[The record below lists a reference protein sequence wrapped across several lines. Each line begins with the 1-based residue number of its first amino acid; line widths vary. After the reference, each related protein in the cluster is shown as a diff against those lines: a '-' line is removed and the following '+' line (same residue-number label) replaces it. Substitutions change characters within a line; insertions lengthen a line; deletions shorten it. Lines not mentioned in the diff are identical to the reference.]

1 MRYQLLFKSKYMK
14 KHLILRFS
22 IARIIVV
29 LSLSFSG
36 FLQAQTP
43 KGKLFIIGG
52 GDRSDALMK
61 QVLSVA
67 DLSKKDYIVVLP
79 MSSEEPDSSF
89 VYFKTQMVKL
99 TPNPIVMLN
108 FTAATAQNK
117 VLTDSLQKAKLIF
130 ISGGDQVRFMNV
142 VQNTPVKTAIQKAYE
157 NGSTISGTSAGAAV
171 MSEKMITGN
180 QKLQKQYSGTFDN
193 IRYDNLETTEGLGL
207 LKTAIIDQHFL
218 KRNRYNRLL
227 SALVEF
233 PALTGI
239 GIDESTAIIVRNNQ
253 IEVAGES
260 EVIVVR
266 NPKGILKA
274 QKNNLISIE
283 NLQMSIYTAGQKFNI
298 K

>member
-1 MRYQLLFKSKYMK
+1 MKNQLLRQFFCQTNA
-14 KHLILRFS
+14 LI
-22 IARIIVV
+22 V
-29 LSLSFSG
+29 LFLTSF
-36 FLQAQTP
+36 FLQAQAP

-52 GDRSDALMK
+52 GDRSDDLMK

-67 DLSKKDYIVVLP
+67 DLTKKDYIVVLP

-89 VYFKTQMVKL
+89 IFFKTQMVKL
-99 TPNPIVMLN
+99 TSNPIVMLN
-108 FTAATAQNK
+108 FNATTAQNK
-117 VLTDSLQKAKLIF
+117 TLTDSLQKAKLIF

-142 VQNTPVKTAIQKAYE
+142 VHNTPIKTAIQKAYE

-180 QKLQKQYSGTFDN
+180 QKLQKEYSGTFDN
-193 IRYDNLETTEGLGL
+193 IRYDNLETSEGLGL
-207 LKTAIIDQHFL
+207 LKTAVIDQHFL

-239 GIDESTAIIVRNNQ
+239 GIDEGTAIIVRNNQ
-253 IEVAGES
+253 VEVAGES

-274 QKNNLISIE
+274 KKNNLISIE

>member
-1 MRYQLLFKSKYMK
+1 MMKYLFSK
-14 KHLILRFS
+14 FS
-22 IARIIVV
+22 FTPIFGFVV
-29 LSLSFSG
+29 LLCSNFTE
-36 FLQAQTP
+36 AQTP

-52 GDRSDALMK
+52 GNRSDALMK
-61 QVLSVA
+61 QVLTVA

-89 VYFKTQMVKL
+89 IFFKTQMVKL
-99 TPNPIVMLN
+99 TANPIVMLN
-108 FTAATAQNK
+108 FNKETAQNQT
-117 VLTDSLQKAKLIF
+117 LADSLQKAKLIF
-130 ISGGDQVRFMNV
+130 ISGGDQTRFMNV
-142 VQNTPVKTAIQKAYE
+142 VQNTPVKTAIQKAYQ

-180 QKLQKQYSGTFDN
+180 QKLQKEYSGTFDN
-193 IRYDNLETTEGLGL
+193 IRYDNLETSEGLGL

-233 PALTGI
+233 PTLTGI

-260 EVIVVR
+260 EVIVVKS
-266 NPKGILKA
+266 PKGILKA
-274 QKNNLISIE
+274 KTGNLVSIE

>member
-1 MRYQLLFKSKYMK
+1 MKNQLLFTFSFQKYC
-14 KHLILRFS
+14 LL
-22 IARIIVV
+22 
-29 LSLSFSG
+29 L
-36 FLQAQTP
+36 FLFNGYFIQAQTP

-52 GDRSDALMK
+52 GDRSDDLMK

-67 DLSKKDYIVVLP
+67 ELSKKDYIVVLP

-89 VYFKTQMVKL
+89 IFFKTQMVKL
-99 TPNPIVMLN
+99 TSHPIVMLN
-108 FTAATAQNK
+108 FNKETAQNK
-117 VLTDSLQKAKLIF
+117 TLTDSLQKAKLIF

-142 VQNTPVKTAIQKAYE
+142 VQNTPIKTAIKKAYE

-180 QKLQKQYSGTFDN
+180 QKLQKEYSGTFDN
-193 IRYDNLETTEGLGL
+193 IRHDNLETSEGLGL

-233 PALTGI
+233 PTLTGI
-239 GIDESTAIIVRNNQ
+239 GIDEATAIIVRNNQ
-253 IEVAGES
+253 IEVAGDS
-260 EVIVVR
+260 EVIVFR
-266 NPKGILKA
+266 NPKGIQKA
-274 QKNNLISIE
+274 KKTDLISIE
-283 NLQMSIYTAGQKFNI
+283 SLQMSIYMAGQKFNI

>member
-1 MRYQLLFKSKYMK
+1 MKNQPLFRLLFNTFMITLLL
-14 KHLILRFS
+14 LI
-22 IARIIVV
+22 
-29 LSLSFSG
+29 SG
-36 FLQAQTP
+36 LLQAQTP

-52 GDRSDALMK
+52 GDRSDDLMK

-67 DLSKKDYIVVLP
+67 ELSKKDYIVVLP

-89 VYFKTQMVKL
+89 IFFKTQMVKL
-99 TPNPIVMLN
+99 TSNPIVMLN
-108 FTAATAQNK
+108 FNKETAQNK
-117 VLTDSLQKAKLIF
+117 TLTDSLQKAKLIF

-142 VQNTPVKTAIQKAYE
+142 VQNTPIKTAIQKAYE

-180 QKLQKQYSGTFDN
+180 QKLQKEYSGTFDN
-193 IRYDNLETTEGLGL
+193 IRYDNLETAEGLGL
-207 LKTAIIDQHFL
+207 LKTAVIDQHFL

-260 EVIVVR
+260 EVIVVK

-274 QKNNLISIE
+274 KKNNLISIE
-283 NLQMSIYTAGQKFNI
+283 ILQMSIYTAGQKFNI

>member
-1 MRYQLLFKSKYMK
+1 MKNQSLFRFPANKYSMVLFLL
-14 KHLILRFS
+14 LANL
-22 IARIIVV
+22 
-29 LSLSFSG
+29 
-36 FLQAQTP
+36 LQAQTP

-61 QVLSVA
+61 QVLSVS

-89 VYFKTQMVKL
+89 IFFKTQMVKL
-99 TPNPIVMLN
+99 TPHPIVMLN
-108 FTAATAQNK
+108 FNKETAQNK
-117 VLTDSLQKAKLIF
+117 RLTDSLQKAKLIF
-130 ISGGDQVRFMNV
+130 ISGGDQTRFMHI
-142 VQNTPVKTAIQKAYE
+142 VQNTPIKTAIQKAYE

-180 QKLQKQYSGTFDN
+180 QKLQKEYSGTFDN
-193 IRYDNLETTEGLGL
+193 IRYDNLETAEGLGL
-207 LKTAIIDQHFL
+207 LKTAIVDQHFL

-253 IEVAGES
+253 IEIAGES

-266 NPKGILKA
+266 NPKGILKS
-274 QKNNLISIE
+274 KNNNLISIE

>member
-1 MRYQLLFKSKYMK
+1 MMKYLFSK
-14 KHLILRFS
+14 FS
-22 IARIIVV
+22 CTPIFGFVV
-29 LSLSFSG
+29 LLCSNFTE
-36 FLQAQTP
+36 AQTP

-52 GDRSDALMK
+52 GNRSDALMK
-61 QVLSVA
+61 QVLTVA

-89 VYFKTQMVKL
+89 IFFKTQMVKL
-99 TPNPIVMLN
+99 TANPVVMLN
-108 FTAATAQNK
+108 FNKETAQNQT
-117 VLTDSLQKAKLIF
+117 LADSLQKAKLIF
-130 ISGGDQVRFMNV
+130 ISGGDQTRFMNV
-142 VQNTPVKTAIQKAYE
+142 VQNTPVKIAIQKAYQ

-180 QKLQKQYSGTFDN
+180 QKLQKEYSGTFDN
-193 IRYDNLETTEGLGL
+193 IRYDNLETSEGLGL

-233 PALTGI
+233 PTLTGI

-260 EVIVVR
+260 EVIVIKS
-266 NPKGILKA
+266 PKGILKA
-274 QKNNLISIE
+274 KTGNLVSIE

>member
-1 MRYQLLFKSKYMK
+1 MKNQLIRQFFCQTNA
-14 KHLILRFS
+14 LI
-22 IARIIVV
+22 V
-29 LSLSFSG
+29 LLLTSF
-36 FLQAQTP
+36 FLQAQAP

-52 GDRSDALMK
+52 GDRSDDLMK

-67 DLSKKDYIVVLP
+67 DLTKKDYIVVLP

-89 VYFKTQMVKL
+89 IFFKTQMVKL
-99 TPNPIVMLN
+99 TSNPIVMLN
-108 FTAATAQNK
+108 FNATTAQNK
-117 VLTDSLQKAKLIF
+117 TLTDSLQKAKLIF

-142 VQNTPVKTAIQKAYE
+142 VHNTPIKTAIQKAYE

-180 QKLQKQYSGTFDN
+180 QKLQKEYSGTFDN
-193 IRYDNLETTEGLGL
+193 IRYDNLETSEGLGL
-207 LKTAIIDQHFL
+207 LKTAVIDQHFL

-239 GIDESTAIIVRNNQ
+239 GIDEGTAIIVRNNQ
-253 IEVAGES
+253 VEVAGES

-274 QKNNLISIE
+274 KKNNLISIE

>member
-1 MRYQLLFKSKYMK
+1 MKNQFSLKFSTLF
-14 KHLILRFS
+14 
-22 IARIIVV
+22 VV
-29 LSLSFSG
+29 MLSLLSCSFV
-36 FLQAQTP
+36 QAQNP

-52 GDRSDALMK
+52 GDRSDDLMK
-61 QVLSVA
+61 QLLDVA

-89 VYFKTQMVKL
+89 IFFKTQMVRL
-99 TPNPIVMLN
+99 TSNPIVMLN
-108 FTAATAQNK
+108 FNKQTAQNK
-117 VLTDSLQKAKLIF
+117 PLTDSLQKAKLIF
-130 ISGGDQVRFMNV
+130 ISGGDQARFMAV
-142 VQNTPVKTAIQKAYE
+142 AQNTPIKTAIQKAYE

-180 QKLQKQYSGTFDN
+180 QKLQKEYSGTFDN

-233 PALTGI
+233 PDLTGI
-239 GIDESTAIIVRNNQ
+239 GIDEATAIIVRNNQ

-266 NPKGILKA
+266 NPKGILKS
-274 QKNNLISIE
+274 KKDNLISIE
-283 NLQMSIYTAGQKFNI
+283 NLQMSIYNAGQKFNI

>member
-1 MRYQLLFKSKYMK
+1 MNN
-14 KHLILRFS
+14 IN
-22 IARIIVV
+22 
-29 LSLSFSG
+29 SG
-36 FLQAQTP
+36 FSFAKITISLFLLISSFLNAQTP

-52 GDRSDALMK
+52 GNRSDELMQ

-67 DLSKKDYIVVLP
+67 ELSKKDYIAVLP
-79 MSSEEPDSSF
+79 MSSEQPDSSF
-89 VYFKTQMVKL
+89 IFFKTQMLKL
-99 TPNPIVMLN
+99 TANPIVMLN
-108 FTAATAQNK
+108 FNRETAQNK
-117 VLTDSLQKAKLIF
+117 TLADSVQKAKLIF
-130 ISGGDQVRFMNV
+130 ITGGDQVRFMNV
-142 VQNTPVKTAIQKAYE
+142 VQNTPIKTAIQKAYE

-193 IRYDNLETTEGLGL
+193 IRYDNLETSEGLGL

-266 NPKGILKA
+266 NPKGILKSK
-274 QKNNLISIE
+274 KNNLISIE

>member
-1 MRYQLLFKSKYMK
+1 MKNLFSPFSLQKIMIASLL
-14 KHLILRFS
+14 
-22 IARIIVV
+22 VV
-29 LSLSFSG
+29 SSL
-36 FLQAQTP
+36 LQAQNP

-52 GDRSDALMK
+52 GNRSDDLMK
-61 QVLSVA
+61 QVLA
-67 DLSKKDYIVVLP
+67 TAELNKKDYIVVLP
-79 MSSEEPDSSF
+79 MSSEEPDSAF
-89 VYFKTQMVKL
+89 IFFKTQMVKL
-99 TPNPIVMLN
+99 TSNPIVMLN

-117 VLTDSLQKAKLIF
+117 VLTDSVQKAKLIF
-130 ISGGDQVRFMNV
+130 ISGGDQTRFMAVIN
-142 VQNTPVKTAIQKAYE
+142 NTPVKTAIQKAYE

-180 QKLQKQYSGTFDN
+180 QKLQKEYSGTFDN
-193 IRYDNLETTEGLGL
+193 IRYDNLETSEGLGL
-207 LKTAIIDQHFL
+207 LKTAVIDQHFL

-233 PALTGI
+233 PDLAGI

-266 NPKGILKA
+266 NPKGVSKSK
-274 QKNNLISIE
+274 KNNLISIE
-283 NLQMSIYTAGQKFNI
+283 KLEMSIYTAGQKFNI

>member
-1 MRYQLLFKSKYMK
+1 MKNQLLRQFFCQTNA
-14 KHLILRFS
+14 LI
-22 IARIIVV
+22 V
-29 LSLSFSG
+29 LFLTSF
-36 FLQAQTP
+36 FLQAQAP

-52 GDRSDALMK
+52 GDRSDDLMK

-67 DLSKKDYIVVLP
+67 DLTKKDFIVVLP

-89 VYFKTQMVKL
+89 IFFKTQMVKL
-99 TPNPIVMLN
+99 TSNPIVMLN
-108 FTAATAQNK
+108 FNATTAQNK
-117 VLTDSLQKAKLIF
+117 TLTDSLQKAKLIF

-142 VQNTPVKTAIQKAYE
+142 VHNTPIKTAIQKAYE

-180 QKLQKQYSGTFDN
+180 QKLQKEYSGTFDN
-193 IRYDNLETTEGLGL
+193 IRYDNLETSEGLGL
-207 LKTAIIDQHFL
+207 LKTAVIDQHFL

-239 GIDESTAIIVRNNQ
+239 GIDEGTAIIVRNNQ
-253 IEVAGES
+253 VEVAGES

-274 QKNNLISIE
+274 KKNNLISIE

>member
-1 MRYQLLFKSKYMK
+1 MK
-14 KHLILRFS
+14 KHFILRLYFEK
-22 IARIIVV
+22 IIIVLFLLIV
-29 LSLSFSG
+29 NLS
-36 FLQAQTP
+36 QAQTP

-52 GDRSDALMK
+52 GDRSDNLMK
-61 QVLSVA
+61 QALSVA

-89 VYFKTQMVKL
+89 IFFKTQMVKL
-99 TPNPIVMLN
+99 TQNSIVMLN
-108 FTAATAQNK
+108 FNATTAQNK
-117 VLTDSLQKAKLIF
+117 KLTDSLQKAKLIF
-130 ISGGDQVRFMNV
+130 ISGGDQVRFMNI
-142 VQNTPVKTAIQKAYE
+142 VQNTPIKTAIQKAYE
-157 NGSTISGTSAGAAV
+157 NGSTIAGTSAGAAV

-180 QKLQKQYSGTFDN
+180 QKLQKEYSGTFDN
-193 IRYDNLETTEGLGL
+193 IRYNNLETAEGLGL
-207 LKTAIIDQHFL
+207 LKTAVIDQHFL

-233 PALTGI
+233 PGLTGI

-266 NPKGILKA
+266 NPKGIVKA
-274 QKNNLISIE
+274 KQNNLIAIE
-283 NLQMSIYTAGQKFNI
+283 SLQMSIYTAGQKFNI

>member
-1 MRYQLLFKSKYMK
+1 MKNQPLFTFSFQKYCLLLFLFGGY
-14 KHLILRFS
+14 
-22 IARIIVV
+22 
-29 LSLSFSG
+29 

-52 GDRSDALMK
+52 GDRSDDLMK

-67 DLSKKDYIVVLP
+67 ELSKKDYIVVLP

-89 VYFKTQMVKL
+89 IFFKTQMVKL
-99 TPNPIVMLN
+99 TSNPIVMLN
-108 FTAATAQNK
+108 FNKETAKNK
-117 VLTDSLQKAKLIF
+117 TLTDSLQKAKLIF

-142 VQNTPVKTAIQKAYE
+142 VQNNPIKTAIQKAYE

-180 QKLQKQYSGTFDN
+180 QKLQKEYSGTFDN
-193 IRYDNLETTEGLGL
+193 IRYDNLETSEGLGL

-233 PALTGI
+233 PTLTGI
-239 GIDESTAIIVRNNQ
+239 GIDEATAIIVRNNQ

-266 NPKGILKA
+266 NPKVILKA
-274 QKNNLISIE
+274 KHNNLISIE
-283 NLQMSIYTAGQKFNI
+283 SLQMSIYTAGQKFNI

>member
-1 MRYQLLFKSKYMK
+1 MKNQLLRQFFCQTNA
-14 KHLILRFS
+14 LI
-22 IARIIVV
+22 V
-29 LSLSFSG
+29 LFLTSF
-36 FLQAQTP
+36 FLQAQAT

-52 GDRSDALMK
+52 GDRSDDLMK

-67 DLSKKDYIVVLP
+67 DLTKKDYIVVLP

-89 VYFKTQMVKL
+89 IFFKTQMVKL
-99 TPNPIVMLN
+99 TSNPIVMLN
-108 FTAATAQNK
+108 FNATTAQNK
-117 VLTDSLQKAKLIF
+117 TLTDSLQKAKLIF

-142 VQNTPVKTAIQKAYE
+142 VHNTPIKTAIQKAYE

-180 QKLQKQYSGTFDN
+180 QKLQKEYSGTFDN
-193 IRYDNLETTEGLGL
+193 IRYDNLETSEGLGL
-207 LKTAIIDQHFL
+207 LKTAVIDQHFL

-239 GIDESTAIIVRNNQ
+239 GIDEGTAIIVRNNQ
-253 IEVAGES
+253 VEIAGES

-274 QKNNLISIE
+274 KKNNLISIE
-283 NLQMSIYTAGQKFNI
+283 NLQMSIYNAGQKFNI